1 MCLRTKDVDNA
12 DVDNADVDNADALKY
27 KRKVVGCYTS
37 RQMKSTEKMM

>member
-1 MCLRTKDVDNA
+1 MCLRTKDVDNT
-12 DVDNADVDNADALKY
+12 DVDNTNVYNADALKY